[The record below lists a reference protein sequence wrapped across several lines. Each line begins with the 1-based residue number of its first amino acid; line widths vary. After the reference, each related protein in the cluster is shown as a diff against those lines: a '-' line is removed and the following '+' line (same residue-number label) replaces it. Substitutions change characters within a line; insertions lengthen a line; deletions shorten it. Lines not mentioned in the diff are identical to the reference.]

1 MQASLRDQPA
11 NKISCARSIDAGCR
25 HDACL
30 AEAVRFGD
38 RLKDRKLARC
48 ESIADMTREHAV
60 RPLAGAMQQV
70 QDGPERGR
78 RRPGSL
84 GHDIP

>member
-1 MQASLRDQPA
+1 MSRQLGVPVHVMDAVERVNEAQKHMLVS
-11 NKISCARSIDAGCR
+11 KIRK
-25 HDACL
+25 H
-30 AEAVRFGD
+30 FGD